1 MCLTHRMLVIYGVFL
16 SHEDPFRTDFMNDK
30 QILFTF
36 KHEGALCPAR
46 TEAAKATRTKDTLFA
61 LCKLL
66 INYWVK

>member
-46 TEAAKATRTKDTLFA
+46 TEAAKATRTLTPYLA
-61 LCKLL
+61 V
-66 INYWVK
+66 VKQH